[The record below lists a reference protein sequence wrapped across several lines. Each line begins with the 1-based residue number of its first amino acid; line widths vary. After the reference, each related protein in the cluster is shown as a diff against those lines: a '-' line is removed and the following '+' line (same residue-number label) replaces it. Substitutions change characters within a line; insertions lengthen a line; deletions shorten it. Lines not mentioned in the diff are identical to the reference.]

1 MLEANGKP
9 IHLLKQK
16 VRYLNKQ
23 MDERLREYGLYHSQ
37 WSILFCLYHNGPMT
51 LTAIWQYLHV
61 EAPTVTRTIK
71 RLESKGWVYRKQGD
85 DKREKIIGIADS
97 VYERVVEVA
106 AIVEAFEEEMLIG
119 LSKEQ
124 QHELI
129 QLLMVVGNK
138 E

>member
-1 MLEANGKP
+1 MEKDRKP

-16 VRYLNKQ
+16 VRYLNKH

-37 WSILFCLYHNGPMT
+37 WSILFCLYHKGPMT
-51 LTAIWQYLHV
+51 LTEIWQYLHV

-71 RLESKGWVYRKQGD
+71 RLESKKWVYRKQGQ
-85 DKREKIIGIADS
+85 DKREKIIGIADNAFDK
-97 VYERVVEVA
+97 VVEVA
-106 AIVEAFEEEMLIG
+106 EMMEAFEDEMLNG

-124 QHELI
+124 QKELL
-129 QLLMVVGNK
+129 QLLTLVGNK

>member
-1 MLEANGKP
+1 MEKEKKP

-16 VRYLNKQ
+16 VRYLNKH

-71 RLESKGWVYRKQGD
+71 RLESKEWVNRRQGQ
-85 DKREKIIGIADS
+85 DKREKIIGIAENAFDK
-97 VYERVVEVA
+97 VVEVA
-106 AIVEAFEEEMLIG
+106 EMMEVFEDEMLNG

-124 QHELI
+124 QNELL
-129 QLLMVVGNK
+129 QLLQLVGNK

>member
-1 MLEANGKP
+1 MKKDRKP

-23 MDERLREYGLYHSQ
+23 MDERLREYGLFHSQ

-71 RLESKGWVYRKQGD
+71 RLESKGWVYRRQGQ
-85 DKREKIIGIADS
+85 DKREKIIGIAEDAFDM
-97 VYERVVEVA
+97 VVEVA
-106 AIVEAFEEEMLIG
+106 EMIEAFEDEMLNG

-124 QHELI
+124 QNELF
-129 QLLMVVGNK
+129 QLLMLIGNK